1 MSPAGI
7 RRREPRRIDEA
18 RRVSSRERANQSNLR
33 VETTIKLPTFW
44 HIVRCPRRESNPH
57 LRFRKPPFYPL
68 NYGDQQLEKEYTD

>member
-44 HIVRCPRRESNPH
+44 HICEMSPAGIEPTFKV
-57 LRFRKPPFYPL
+57 
-68 NYGDQQLEKEYTD
+68 